1 MDLVLFAFEHGV
13 NGDLF
18 VQKAP
23 AATIGTLAQAILE
36 LSGSSSKMQVIG
48 TRHGEKKFETLVTR
62 EEMDKAIDMGDYYRI
77 PADTRDLN
85 YDKYFVEGK
94 KIAPTIE
101 DYDSNN
107 TKRLDV
113 EGMKKLLL
121 KLACVRE
128 AFGVAGA

>member
-1 MDLVLFAFEHGV
+1 M

-62 EEMDKAIDMGDYYRI
+62 EEMDKAIDLGKYYRV
-77 PADTRDLN
+77 PADVRDLN

-94 KIAPTIE
+94 VQTEADEPYT
-101 DYDSNN
+101 SHN
-107 TKRLDV
+107 TAVTAAHSFRYPSISRIRSISIPS
-113 EGMKKLLL
+113 LLSP
-121 KLACVRE
+121 
-128 AFGVAGA
+128 